1 MFVHAVYFWLKP
13 ELQPAQIRQFEELAQ
28 AMAKIPG
35 VRHLWVGKPAAT
47 NRPVIERSYSY
58 ALIVVFDDAA
68 AEEGYQKHPIHD
80 TFREKCGSF
89 WSKVQIF
96 DSL

>member
-13 ELQPAQIRQFEELAQ
+13 DLSPAQVRQFEELAT
-28 AMAKIPG
+28 AMSKAPT
-35 VRHLWVGKPAAT
+35 VRNLWLGKPAAT

-58 ALIVVFDDAA
+58 ALTVVFDDAA
-68 AEEGYQKHPIHD
+68 GEAAYQTHATHD

-89 WSKVQIF
+89 WSRVQIF
-96 DSL
+96 DSI

>member
-13 ELQPAQIRQFEELAQ
+13 DIQPAQVRRFEELAL
-28 AMAKIPG
+28 AMAKIPS
-35 VRHLWVGKPAAT
+35 VRDLWLGKPAAT
-47 NRPVIERSYSY
+47 DRPVIERSYSY
-58 ALIVVFDDAA
+58 ALTVTFANAA
-68 AEEGYQKHPIHD
+68 DEEAYQKHPIHD
-80 TFREKCGSF
+80 AFRENCGSF

>member
-13 ELQPAQIRQFEELAQ
+13 DISTAQQQQFVELAT
-28 AMAKIPG
+28 AMSKAPT
-35 VRHLWVGKPAAT
+35 VRHLWVGRPAPT
-47 NRPVIERSYSY
+47 DRPVIDRSYSY
-58 ALIVVFDDAA
+58 SLVVVFDDAA
-68 AEEGYQKHPIHD
+68 GEAAYQVHSSHD

-89 WSKVQIF
+89 WTRVQIY